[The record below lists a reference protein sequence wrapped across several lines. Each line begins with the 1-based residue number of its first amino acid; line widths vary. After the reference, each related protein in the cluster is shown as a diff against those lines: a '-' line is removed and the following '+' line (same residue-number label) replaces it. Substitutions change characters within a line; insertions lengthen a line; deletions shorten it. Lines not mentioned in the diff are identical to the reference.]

1 MLSIS
6 KWHHFPGDIDFSKK
20 VMGID
25 GQLDSVKIG
34 YKQDIQIEKT
44 KYKSV
49 VKSYTHAERFFHR
62 GKIILYIPKLKKD
75 LHISFGSAG
84 DWAWFES
91 TRNRN
96 KLK

>member
-1 MLSIS
+1 MTIS
-6 KWHHFPGDIDFSKK
+6 KWHYVPDLDFSTD

-25 GQLDSVKIG
+25 GQLDSVKNE
-34 YKQDIQIEKT
+34 YKQNIKIESKV
-44 KYKSV
+44 YKSV
-49 VKSYTHAERFFHR
+49 VKSYTHAQRFCHR
-62 GKIILYIPKLKKD
+62 GKIILYIPDLKKD
-75 LHISFGSAG
+75 LHISFGGAG